1 MQRLEAER
9 LRLGLTKS
17 ELARRAGLNQTTVIE
32 ATNGKRTPGTAQLVK
47 FARGLGWPVQRA
59 AELLDEVGL

>member
-9 LRLGLTKS
+9 VRLGLTKS

-32 ATNGKRTPGTAQLVK
+32 ATNGKRTPGAAQLIK
-47 FARGLGWPVQRA
+47 FARGLGWPVERA
-59 AELLDEVGL
+59 AELLEEVRP